1 MTLQVS
7 KYIGVWRNKLL
18 IVTKLTFDHKTI
30 SNAVLSNDMKL
41 ATSDKS
47 EAVRVL
53 DGLQQLATQNLAA
66 GIRRQVQKVEAGV
79 CNW

>member
-1 MTLQVS
+1 
-7 KYIGVWRNKLL
+7 
-18 IVTKLTFDHKTI
+18 
-30 SNAVLSNDMKL
+30 MKL

-53 DGLQQLATQNLAA
+53 DGLQQLATQNLVA